1 MDAVSDGP
9 DLERTGAELA
19 RVLARDPRLWPGAP
33 DAGRWLGWVASDA
46 RAEAHLA
53 AILPLAAAVRDE
65 GTTDVVLAGMGGSS
79 LFPEVLARTFGPAPG
94 SPRLRTIDSTDPAAV
109 LRVEREVPWASALV
123 VAASK
128 SGTTVETLAH
138 LARFG
143 ARLADVR
150 PDGPERAV
158 VAVTDPGSPLAARAA
173 AEGFRAVVPG
183 DPDVGG
189 RFSALSPFGLLPAAL
204 LGVDVAALVAAASDL
219 RARAVADP
227 ADPDGPAGL
236 AAFLAAG
243 AADGRDVLHVLVP
256 PGLEPFGAWVEQ
268 LVAESTGKRGR
279 GVLPVVTRT
288 AGDVRLGPRRMVVAV
303 GGAVAAEDPHLAD
316 LRVAGVPVLVLP
328 RPDGAAL
335 GAEVLRWMLATALLG
350 ARLGVDP
357 FDQPDV
363 AAAKSATAEAL
374 ATGAGP
380 GPAGS
385 FRALEGDLASARYLA
400 VLAYVD
406 PAGPVADALEA
417 RCRVLGRELDV
428 PVTLGIGPRY
438 LHSTGQYHKGGP
450 PGGVFA
456 IVVGDDPEDADVP
469 GLPYGFSAL
478 KRAQASGDLTALR
491 AAGRTALH
499 VDAATLLG

>member
-1 MDAVSDGP
+1 MEVSPDRL
-9 DLERTGAELA
+9 DLEGAGAHLA
-19 RVLARDPRLWPGAP
+19 RVLARDARLWAAAP
-33 DAGRWLGWVASDA
+33 DAGRWLGWVLSDA
-46 RAEAHLA
+46 RAADHLA
-53 AILPLAAAVRDE
+53 GILPLAAAVRADE
-65 GTTDVVLAGMGGSS
+65 VTDVVLSGMGGSS
-79 LFPEVLARTFGPAPG
+79 LFPEVLARTFGPATG
-94 SPRLRTIDSTDPAAV
+94 SPRLRVIDSTDPAAV

-143 ARLADVR
+143 ARLADVHGDAAAR
-150 PDGPERAV
+150 RV
-158 VAVTDPGSPLAARAA
+158 VAVTDPGSPLAARGAA
-173 AEGFRAVVPG
+173 DGFRAVVAG

-204 LGVDVAALVAAASDL
+204 LGVDVDALVGAAADL

-227 ADPDGPAGL
+227 ADPEGPAALG
-236 AAFLAAG
+236 AFLAEG
-243 AADGRDVLHVLVP
+243 AAAGRDVLHLLVP
-256 PGLEPFGAWVEQ
+256 PGAEPFGAWIEQ
-268 LVAESTGKRGR
+268 LVAESTGKDGR
-279 GVLPVVTRT
+279 GVLPVVTRA
-288 AGDVRLGPRRMVVAV
+288 AGDVRPGPRRMVVALGMDAGDLV
-303 GGAVAAEDPHLAD
+303 GSD
-316 LRVAGVPVLVLP
+316 VPVLALP

-363 AAAKSATAEAL
+363 AAAKAATAEAL
-374 ATGAGP
+374 RTGAGP
-380 GPAGS
+380 GPAES
-385 FRALEGDLASARYLA
+385 FRALDADLAAARYLA

-406 PAGPVADALEA
+406 PGGEQADALEA
-417 RCRVLGRELDV
+417 RCRVLARELDV

-456 IVVGDDPEDADVP
+456 VVVGDDPQDADVP

-478 KRAQASGDLTALR
+478 KRAQAAGDLTALR
-491 AAGRTALH
+491 AAGRTARH